1 MSRITFIGTS
11 DAFGAGGRRQAA
23 IFVET
28 ASGGLLLDCAPTTNT
43 GLAELGI
50 ARGAIDAIAIS
61 HVPADHFAGSPS
73 FLLAAIYEDR
83 RSHPLIVAGPPG
95 VEARVRAAADAVG
108 HALAGHAMPFSLRFV
123 ETPAEQRVDVG
134 PATLR
139 SFPVQHQPDSC
150 PHGLHVESG
159 GRRIV
164 YSGDTG
170 WFDGLTNHTRGADLL
185 ICECTFHEPVIST
198 LRAAASRECP
208 CPPCSARICLRTP
221 ATSRR
226 LCRTRRRTS
235 PATSARTPC
244 GSARRRLGATV

>member
-1 MSRITFIGTS
+1 MSRLTFIGTS

-50 ARGAIDAIAIS
+50 ARDAVDAIAIS
-61 HVPADHFAGSPS
+61 HFHADHFAGIPG

-83 RSHPLIVAGPPG
+83 RRHPLVVAGPPG
-95 VEARVRAAADAVG
+95 VEARVRGAADAIG
-108 HALAGHAMPFSLRFV
+108 SGLAGRELPFALRWV
-123 ETPAEQRVDVG
+123 ELAAEQRVDVG

-139 SFPVQHQPDSC
+139 AFAVQHQPDSC

-159 GRRIV
+159 GRRLV

-170 WFDGLTNHTRGADLL
+170 WFDDLPRHTRGADLFV
-185 ICECTFHEPVIST
+185 CECTFAEPVIPEHMAYSELVT
-198 LRAAASRECP
+198 RASRFGCERLVLTHLGTDM
-208 CPPCSARICLRTP
+208 AD
-221 ATSRR
+221 RR
-226 LCRTRRRTS
+226 GQLEIPTADDGLT
-235 PATSARTPC
+235 
-244 GSARRRLGATV
+244 LEL